1 MDNQKNLILAI
12 VVSCVILFGFQY
24 FLAPK
29 SQAPEPPTQTSQ
41 QAGAPQAPGASAPS
55 APGAATPNASG
66 GTTPATL
73 IPTAS
78 RESVLAKTPR
88 AQIETPRLRG
98 SINLVGGRI
107 DDLTLLDYRE
117 EPAPNS
123 PQIVLLAPDGTAE
136 PYFAEFGW
144 VAGDPSVKVPG
155 NDTVWTSS
163 GGALTPEHPIDLTW
177 DNGAGLRYTRHYA
190 VDSEYMFTLT
200 QSVTNTSGAKV
211 TLYPYA
217 LTARKGEVPVS
228 PTYLYKV
235 GPIGVFDGKLDNYK
249 YSDMKP
255 NGPNFQSTGGWIGFT
270 DKYWLTA
277 LIPDQKEKLSATFHH
292 VMQGKTDVYQ
302 VDYRGDQQDIAPGA
316 TLTVNNRFF
325 AGAKQLALLDHYD
338 DALGIPYFDH
348 AIDFGWLYFLAK
360 PIFEV
365 LDFFYAHI
373 GNFGLSIMLLTVLI
387 KLIFFPLAN
396 KSYRAMSKMRL
407 LQPELAKLRERYGDD
422 KVKLNQEMMALYKRV
437 GANPMA
443 GCLPIVIQIPVFYAL
458 YQVLYVT
465 IEMRQAPFYGWIHDL
480 SAPDP
485 TSFVNLFGLLPFTP
499 PEISLIHIGAWP
511 IIMGI
516 TMFLQQKLNP
526 QPPDPMQAKMFMAL
540 PFVFT
545 YMLSQFSSGLVI
557 YWAWN
562 NLLSITQQWLIMR
575 RAGVSRAKPPGGNK
589 TPAKA
594 AKT

>member
-249 YSDMKP
+249 YSDMKLI
-255 NGPNFQSTGGWIGFT
+255 GPNFQSSGGWIGFT

-277 LIPDQKEKLSATFHH
+277 LVPDQHE
-292 VMQGKTDVYQ
+292 G
-302 VDYRGDQQDIAPGA
+302 VDASFRTSPTGGFQADFAGGPAMVAPGHVA
-316 TLTVNNRFF
+316 TITSHFF
-325 AGAKQLALLDHYD
+325 AGSKEVRLLDRYSSE
-338 DALGIPYFDH
+338 LGTPIER
-348 AIDFGWLYFLAK
+348 AIDWGWFRWFMK
-360 PIFEV
+360 PIFS
-365 LDFFYAHI
+365 LLMWLYDHI
-373 GNFGLSIMLLTVLI
+373 GNFGIAIICLT
-387 KLIFFPLAN
+387 
-396 KSYRAMSKMRL
+396 
-407 LQPELAKLRERYGDD
+407 
-422 KVKLNQEMMALYKRV
+422 
-437 GANPMA
+437 
-443 GCLPIVIQIPVFYAL
+443 
-458 YQVLYVT
+458 
-465 IEMRQAPFYGWIHDL
+465 
-480 SAPDP
+480 
-485 TSFVNLFGLLPFTP
+485 
-499 PEISLIHIGAWP
+499 
-511 IIMGI
+511 III
-516 TMFLQQKLNP
+516 
-526 QPPDPMQAKMFMAL
+526 
-540 PFVFT
+540 
-545 YMLSQFSSGLVI
+545 
-557 YWAWN
+557 
-562 NLLSITQQWLIMR
+562 
-575 RAGVSRAKPPGGNK
+575 
-589 TPAKA
+589 
-594 AKT
+594 